1 MAIIKL
7 LVVFAVMVIVL
18 KLKKPLFLSIIG
30 ATIAAALLFGIG
42 WGPFFSALYRGATG
56 WGTLSILLVFYLI
69 AFLQRMLEK
78 RGSLD
83 LAQRSLNRLFNSRR
97 ITASLAPFLLGLL
110 PSASVVILCGEIVEN
125 TVGKDLATEEKAFV
139 TSFYRHIPE
148 SFLPTFSSVVIAINL
163 TQGTVTASSF
173 IIGMVPMVIVL
184 ALLGYVF
191 YLRRIPKETLLPPS
205 TNKWQDFLN
214 LCIGCWPIALII
226 ALILTFDIPVYLAAA
241 ISILLFILIGRFSL
255 QELQPFL
262 KSAIE
267 SNLLISTFFIMLFKE
282 VLGATGVIATLP
294 ALFAKLPLPEFLI
307 FALIFFFGTIISGS
321 QAIAVIGIPLVF
333 MSITEAHLPMFILLM
348 GMTFTANQITPTHV
362 CLPIAAEYFHISFD
376 ALVKQ
381 SLPLLAVY
389 CAALFSYYFLLIL
402 FVH

>member
-7 LVVFAVMVIVL
+7 LVIFAVMVIVL
-18 KLKKPLFLSIIG
+18 KLKKPLFMSIIG
-30 ATIAAALLFGIG
+30 ATITAALLFGIG
-42 WGPFFSALYRGATG
+42 IGPFFSALYHGATS
-56 WGTLSILLVFYLI
+56 WSTLSILLVFYLI

-110 PSASVVILCGEIVEN
+110 PSASVVILCGEIVEK
-125 TVGKDLATEEKAFV
+125 TVGQDLTTEEKAFV

-148 SFLPTFSSVVIAINL
+148 SFLPTFSSVVIALNL
-163 TQGTVTASSF
+163 TQGAVTAGAF

-191 YLRRIPKETLLPPS
+191 YLRRIPKETQLPPS

-214 LCIGCWPIALII
+214 LCLGCWPIALII
-226 ALILTFDIPVYLAAA
+226 ALILALNIPVYTAAA
-241 ISILLFILIGRFSL
+241 ISILLFIFIGRFSL
-255 QELQPFL
+255 AELQPFL
-262 KSAIE
+262 RSAIE
-267 SNLLISTFFIMLFKE
+267 SNLLISTFFIMIFKE

-307 FALIFFFGTIISGS
+307 FALIFFFGTVISGS
-321 QAIAVIGIPLVF
+321 QGIAVIGIPLVF
-333 MSITEAHLPMFILLM
+333 MSLTEAHLPMFILLM
-348 GMTFTANQITPTHV
+348 GMIFTANQITPTHV

-376 ALVKQ
+376 ALVKE
-381 SLPLLAVY
+381 SIPLLAVY
-389 CAALFSYYFLLIL
+389 CAVLFGYYFLLML
-402 FVH
+402 FV